1 MNVLKLVSQ
10 GGLAMMPLLVLSVIA
25 LAIVLERT
33 LFFAS
38 LEWGGRDFRL
48 RLREYARQGRL
59 PECVLWLTGLKG
71 AVVGVAQA
79 GLNHW
84 ERGPE
89 SMENAMAAQA
99 QVETMALH
107 RYLMMLETTITAS
120 PLIGLLGT
128 ITGMMGVFRSVSE
141 KISANPQADTSNI
154 LAGIGEA
161 LVATATGI
169 LVAVF
174 CLFVHNLFQRL
185 AERQME
191 ESQVLAN
198 QLLQMSEEMRGY

>member
-48 RLREYARQGRL
+48 RLREYVRQRRL
-59 PECVLWLTGLKG
+59 SECVLWLTGLRG

-79 GLNHW
+79 GLQHW

-107 RYLMMLETTITAS
+107 RYLVMLETTITAS

>member
-1 MNVLKLVSQ
+1 MNILKFVSQ
-10 GGLAMMPLLVLSVIA
+10 GGLAMLPLLALSVIA
-25 LAIVLERT
+25 LAVVLERT

-48 RLREYARQGRL
+48 RLREYVRHNRI
-59 PECVLWLTGLKG
+59 PECALWLTGLRG
-71 AVVGVAQA
+71 AISGVAQA

-89 SMENAMAAQA
+89 AMENAMVAQA
-99 QVETMALH
+99 QVETMALN

-174 CLFVHNLFQRL
+174 CLFLHNLFQRL

-198 QLLQMSEEMRGY
+198 QLLSMSEELRGY

>member
-10 GGLAMMPLLVLSVIA
+10 GGLAMLPLLVLSVIA
-25 LAIVLERT
+25 LAIALERT

-48 RLREYARQGRL
+48 RLHEYARQRRFS
-59 PECVLWLTGLKG
+59 ECILWLNGLKG
-71 AVVGVAQA
+71 SVVGVTQA
-79 GLNHW
+79 GLKNW
-84 ERGPE
+84 ERGSD

-99 QVETMALH
+99 QLETMSLN
-107 RYLMMLETTITAS
+107 RYLIMLETTITAS

-191 ESQVLAN
+191 ESQVMAN
-198 QLLQMSEEMRGY
+198 QLLAMAEELRGY

>member
-1 MNVLKLVSQ
+1 MNILKLVSQ

-48 RLREYARQGRL
+48 RLQEYIRQRKL

-71 AVVGVAQA
+71 SVVGVAQA
-79 GLNHW
+79 GINHW

-99 QVETMALH
+99 QVETMALN
-107 RYLMMLETTITAS
+107 RYLVMLETTITAS